1 MKEGLQ
7 LAWQMKFKKL
17 IVETNS
23 TIMYEIVEG
32 ENGQRAHEMD
42 LTLIQQIKELLS
54 RKWKI

>member
-32 ENGQRAHEMD
+32 EWTESTRDGSHIDPTNKRIA
-42 LTLIQQIKELLS
+42 K
-54 RKWKI
+54 